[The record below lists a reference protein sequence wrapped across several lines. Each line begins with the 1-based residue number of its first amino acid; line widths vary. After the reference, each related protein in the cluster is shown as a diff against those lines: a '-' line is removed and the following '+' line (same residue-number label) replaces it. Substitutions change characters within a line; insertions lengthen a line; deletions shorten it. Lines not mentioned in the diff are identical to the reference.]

1 LERGPVRPI
10 GSNRSASPSTTILY
24 PMRGG
29 EIARI
34 GADEVRQRYGV
45 DPKQVPDF
53 IALRGD
59 PSDKNCPAPLESG
72 QSAPLNC
79 CDGTARLMGFL
90 RPVSFKIRLK
100 CSASI
105 G

>member
-1 LERGPVRPI
+1 LVASGDRDSFRL
-10 GSNRSASPSTTILY
+10 ASPNTTILY
-24 PMRGG
+24 PSRGG

-45 DPKQVPDF
+45 DPNQMPDF

-59 PSDKNCPAPLESG
+59 SSDKLPGATESD
-72 QSAPLNC
+72 QNALRNC
-79 CDGTARLMGFL
+79 CDGTARLMGSL
-90 RPVSFKIRLK
+90 RRVSFKLK
-100 CSASI
+100 LRCSASV